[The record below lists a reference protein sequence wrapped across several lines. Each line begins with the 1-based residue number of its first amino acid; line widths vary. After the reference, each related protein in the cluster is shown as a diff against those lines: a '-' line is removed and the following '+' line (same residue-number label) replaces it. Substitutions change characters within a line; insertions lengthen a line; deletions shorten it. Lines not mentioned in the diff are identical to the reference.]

1 MNETTTKR
9 KRVTC
14 SMGKKSM
21 VAPGD
26 KILAWVVNEN
36 ALKSNPA

>member
-26 KILAWVVNEN
+26 IIVAWADNEN
-36 ALKSNPA
+36 VLMSNPA